1 MYVAGKFS
9 AGEPQGSVLYVLFV
23 NDLPEVV
30 HGGHGPAQGVQV
42 DHQTA
47 FNMYCAKCRGVCCY
61 VNDSTYTLS
70 SSSPVELTASLSAQF
85 MKLTT

>member
-1 MYVAGKFS
+1 MLLGNFQ
-9 AGEPQGSVLYVLFV
+9 QGNLK
-23 NDLPEVV
+23 
-30 HGGHGPAQGVQV
+30 GHGPAQSVQV